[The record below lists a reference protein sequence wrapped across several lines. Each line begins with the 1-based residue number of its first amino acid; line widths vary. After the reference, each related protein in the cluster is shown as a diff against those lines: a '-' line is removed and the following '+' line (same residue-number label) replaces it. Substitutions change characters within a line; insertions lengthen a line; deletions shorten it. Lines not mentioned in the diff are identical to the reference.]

1 MAIGGARILTLAT
14 SFVQTYGRLR
24 HRGRPAI
31 YSVFT
36 RPVDFSGT
44 TFRRARFLLQL
55 TSRRANLHS
64 HLTSTTRGLILSR
77 NRTYTQVASAFARPN
92 TRTKKPEYTGDQT
105 TPTSAIL
112 GPDIL
117 KPPTSDSSA
126 EKFKATSKQLL
137 RATSQIARTIKDDY
151 PHQQFELGDE
161 LEDERALG
169 LKSQLDMADQA
180 KIIDGTAI
188 AK

>member
-1 MAIGGARILTLAT
+1 MATGGARILTLAT

-36 RPVDFSGT
+36 RPIAFSGPSSRT
-44 TFRRARFLLQL
+44 ATFL
-55 TSRRANLHS
+55 TSKRAHLHS

-77 NRTYTQVASAFARPN
+77 HRTYTQVASAFARRN

-105 TPTSAIL
+105 TPTSAKL

-117 KPPTSDSSA
+117 KPTTSNSST
-126 EKFKATSKQLL
+126 EKLKETSEQLL
-137 RATSQIARTIKDDY
+137 RATSRIARSIKDDY

-161 LEDERALG
+161 SEDERALA
-169 LKSQLDMADQA
+169 LKSKLDMADQA